1 MSDQPSARPE
11 SADLRAGLLQ
21 LVSDI
26 ADRGERE
33 LPSLRELA
41 QQYGVSPNTVKKILL
56 ELDGPLHVIPVHG
69 RGFFLHL
76 PGDPPIASASTE
88 SVPGPD
94 APGRIVPDS
103 GYSPVPE
110 EGRALHQETAGKSDT
125 VLVVGQ
131 HQRATDPTGAP
142 GARFQ
147 LFLQMRQTLQHLG
160 FHLAWAPLSYDAAG
174 KLDPVERKA
183 FELQVAGLGDRLAG
197 VLLIDPGYGRETSAW
212 EVAAEATNRPVVW
225 FHSAPLDP
233 HLAPALPSHC
243 HILEPDWIE
252 VGRAMGDWLLANH
265 KPQKVLVLPPP
276 GEKHLPAHLE
286 SMRNVLLEGWGSR
299 WVMTLDWFDVFPEG
313 LPLHPARS
321 LAGRI
326 HRALLNTG
334 LTRFE
339 LDRFFRVARNLR
351 ASLWACSDDLL
362 ALAAIDHFEGLHSP
376 NEPRPG
382 ILGFGNHPF
391 SLARGLCT
399 VDFSWPS
406 YIERGV
412 ELLSGFGRRSR
423 IPRYTVIPAPSHS
436 VFGGNILA
444 RSEDWW

>member
-1 MSDQPSARPE
+1 MSDQPSARPD
-11 SADLRAGLLQ
+11 SADLRASLLE
-21 LVSDI
+21 LVSEI

-33 LPSLRELA
+33 LPSLRDLA
-41 QQYGVSPNTVKKILL
+41 HKHGVSPNTIKKLLL

-76 PGDPPIASASTE
+76 PGAPPIAAGTTD
-88 SVPGPD
+88 SVIDPD
-94 APGRIVPDS
+94 SPGRIVPDS

-110 EGRALHQETAGKSDT
+110 EGRALRQEAGGRHDT

-147 LFLQMRQTLQHLG
+147 LFLQMRQTLQHMG
-160 FHLAWAPLSYDAAG
+160 FNLAWAPLSYDAAG
-174 KLDPVERKA
+174 RLDSVERKA
-183 FELQVAGLGDRLAG
+183 LELQVAGLGERLAG
-197 VLLIDPGYGRETSAW
+197 VLLIDPGYGRETTAW
-212 EVAAEATNRPVVW
+212 EVAAEATNMPVVW

-233 HLAPALPSHC
+233 HLTPSLPSHC
-243 HILEPDWIE
+243 HILEPEWGE
-252 VGRAMGDWLLANH
+252 VGRAMGNWLLENH
-265 KPQKVLVLPPP
+265 KPQKVVVLPPP
-276 GEKHLPAHLE
+276 GEKHLPTHLDA
-286 SMRNVLLEGWGSR
+286 MRSVLLDGWGSR
-299 WVMTLDWFDVFPEG
+299 WVMTLDWFDVFPAG
-313 LPLHPARS
+313 LPMHPARS
-321 LAGRI
+321 LAGRL

-334 LTRFE
+334 LTQYE

-362 ALAAIDHFEGLHSP
+362 ALAALDHFEALHSP

-382 ILGFGNHPF
+382 VLGFGNHPF

-399 VDFSWPS
+399 VDLSWPS

-436 VFGGNILA
+436 VYGGTILA
-444 RSEDWW
+444 RNEDWW

>member
-1 MSDQPSARPE
+1 
-11 SADLRAGLLQ
+11 
-21 LVSDI
+21 
-26 ADRGERE
+26 
-33 LPSLRELA
+33 
-41 QQYGVSPNTVKKILL
+41 
-56 ELDGPLHVIPVHG
+56 
-69 RGFFLHL
+69 
-76 PGDPPIASASTE
+76 
-88 SVPGPD
+88 
-94 APGRIVPDS
+94 
-103 GYSPVPE
+103 
-110 EGRALHQETAGKSDT
+110 
-125 VLVVGQ
+125 
-131 HQRATDPTGAP
+131 
-142 GARFQ
+142 
-147 LFLQMRQTLQHLG
+147 
-160 FHLAWAPLSYDAAG
+160 
-174 KLDPVERKA
+174 
-183 FELQVAGLGDRLAG
+183 
-197 VLLIDPGYGRETSAW
+197 
-212 EVAAEATNRPVVW
+212 
-225 FHSAPLDP
+225 
-233 HLAPALPSHC
+233 
-243 HILEPDWIE
+243 
-252 VGRAMGDWLLANH
+252 MGDWLLANH

-334 LTRFE
+334 LTGFE

-362 ALAAIDHFEGLHSP
+362 ALAAIDHFEGLRSP

-412 ELLSGFGRRSR
+412 ELLAGFGRRSR